1 MTEKLGY
8 TVRDLKRVRV
18 QNIKLEDLKDN
29 ETKEIK
35 GEEKDEF
42 LKSIGL

>member
-8 TVRDLKRVRV
+8 TVRDLKRTRV
-18 QNIKLEDLKDN
+18 QNVNLGKISEN
-29 ETKEIK
+29 TYREIEGVEKE
-35 GEEKDEF
+35 EF